1 MEHKNKKDKRGFT
14 LIELLIIVAIIG
26 ILATVLIVTWAIS
39 AQNKAA
45 VNSYKTSM
53 NSVRTAAEMCTGAG
67 GTAIP
72 GVPGDPICNPD
83 NNTKYPAISSKCGVS
98 EFGVSN
104 GGSEGAWMVTTD
116 VACKECK
123 LECTVTGCE
132 EAPGTE
138 CN

>member
-1 MEHKNKKDKRGFT
+1 MNKKGFT

-26 ILATVLIVTWAIS
+26 LLASIILVAWGIS

-45 VNSYKTSM
+45 IASYKTSM
-53 NSVRTAAEMCTGAG
+53 DSVRAAAEMCTGAG

-72 GVPGDPICNPD
+72 GVTNGPICNPD
-83 NNTKYPAISSKCGVS
+83 NNTKYPVISSKCGIS

-104 GGSEGAWMVTTD
+104 GGSEGIWMVTTD
-116 VACKECK
+116 ADCRGCK

-132 EAPGTE
+132 EAAGTE